1 MPDTPQPP
9 IAAKVSTSSTYH
21 AHTLVDEYAWLQD
34 KNSPQTLEYLRAENA
49 HTQAATAHTQALR
62 EQLFAEMK
70 GRIKEA
76 DAEVPARRGGFLYY
90 TRTEAGRQYPI
101 HCRKPFPDGPEQ
113 LLLDV
118 NTLAEGHSYCKVGAF
133 EPSPDGN
140 LLAYSVDTTGAI
152 VFALFVKDLRTGETL
167 LGGTPNVAYGAAWA
181 NDNRTLFYTTFDDAH
196 RPHKLHRHTLG
207 DDPAGDAQL
216 FHEPDEAFHLYL
228 GKSRSDAFLLMTL
241 RSGTTSEVH
250 YLSADDPGGDLAVIE
265 PRRHRVEYYAD
276 HHGDRFLIRTNDDGA
291 ENFKLMAAPVA
302 RPGRAHWRELLPHR
316 PDTLLDAMAVFADY
330 LVLAERRGGL
340 QQLRISDPDAV
351 SNARYVEFP
360 EPVYTIWEEE
370 NYEYGAR
377 ELRFGYSSL
386 VTPPSVIDYDMA
398 SGAWQL
404 RKQEEIPSGYD
415 ATLYRSERIAAPA
428 ADGALV
434 PISLVYRA
442 DLRDS
447 GPSKLLLYGY
457 GSYGYTIDPAFS
469 ASRLSLLD
477 RGWIFAIAHIRG
489 GSDLGRAWYESG
501 RLLHKKNSFGD
512 FIASAEH
519 LIARGYT
526 TPERLA
532 IQGASAGGL
541 LMGAVVNARP
551 ELFGA
556 VVAQVPFMNVI
567 AAITDPSLPLTVIEY
582 EQWGNPERE
591 DEFGY
596 MLSYSPYENIR
607 PAAYPPML
615 VTGGLNDL
623 QVPYWDPAKWVA
635 RLRATK
641 TDANPLLLQMNMEAG
656 HGGASGRYDHLK
668 ETAQIYAFLIDTLE

>member
-1 MPDTPQPP
+1 
-9 IAAKVSTSSTYH
+9 
-21 AHTLVDEYAWLQD
+21 VDEYAWLAD
-34 KNSPQTLEYLRAENA
+34 KGDEQTLAYLRAENA
-49 HTQAATAHTQALR
+49 YTEATTAHTSELR
-62 EQLFAEMK
+62 ERLFAEMK
-70 GRIKEA
+70 ARIKETDA
-76 DAEVPARRGGFLYY
+76 DVPARRGAFLYY

-113 LLLDV
+113 VLLDV
-118 NTLAEGHSYCKVGAF
+118 NAVAEGHSYCKLGAF

-140 LLAYSVDTTGAI
+140 LLAYTVDTTGAI
-152 VFALFVKDLRTGETL
+152 VFSLFVKDLRTGEVL

-207 DDPAGDAQL
+207 DDPAHDALL

-228 GKSRSDAFLLMTL
+228 GKTRSDAYLLMTL

-250 YLSADDPGGDLAVIE
+250 YLAADAPGGSFAPIE
-265 PRRHRVEYYAD
+265 PRRHRVEYYTD
-276 HHGDRFLIRTNDDGA
+276 HHGDRFLIRTNDDA
-291 ENFKLMAAPVA
+291 ENFRLMAAPVA
-302 RPGRAHWRELLPHR
+302 SPGREHWRELVPHR
-316 PDTLLDAMAVFADY
+316 PDTLLAAMSSFASY
-330 LVLAERRGGL
+330 LVLAERKGGL

-351 SNARYVEFP
+351 SNVRYVEFP

-377 ELRFGYSSL
+377 EFRFGYSSL
-386 VTPPSVIDYDMA
+386 VTPPSVVDYDME
-398 SGAWQL
+398 SGAWHL

-415 ATLYRSERIAAPA
+415 ASLYRSERIAAA
-428 ADGALV
+428 APDGALV

-442 DLRDS
+442 DARGD
-447 GPSKLLLYGY
+447 GPGKLLLYGY

-489 GSDLGRAWYESG
+489 GSDLGRAWYENG

-512 FIASAEH
+512 FIACAEH
-519 LIARGYT
+519 LAVQGYT

-551 ELFGA
+551 DLFGA

-567 AAITDPSLPLTVIEY
+567 AAMTNPDLPLTVIEY
-582 EQWGNPERE
+582 EQWGNPGRK
-591 DEFGY
+591 DEFDY
-596 MLSYSPYENIR
+596 MLSYSPYENIE
-607 PAAYPPML
+607 PKDYPPML

-623 QVPYWDPAKWVA
+623 QVPYWDPVKWVA
-635 RLRATK
+635 RLRAAK
-641 TDANPLLLQMNMEAG
+641 TDSNPLLLQMYMEAG
-656 HGGASGRYDHLK
+656 HGGSSGRYDHLK
-668 ETAQIYAFLIDTLE
+668 ETAQIYAFLVDTIE